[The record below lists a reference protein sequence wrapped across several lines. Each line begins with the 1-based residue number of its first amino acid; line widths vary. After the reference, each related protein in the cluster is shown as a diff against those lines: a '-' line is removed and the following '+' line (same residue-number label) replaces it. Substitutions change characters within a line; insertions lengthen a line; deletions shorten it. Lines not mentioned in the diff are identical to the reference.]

1 LLVGL
6 KIRTLKTSLNKNL
19 HILKYFRTNFKL
31 LSITKYMETDVKKV
45 LIFFGCLF
53 GIGIILFFI
62 YKRNSEIRLAELRQ
76 EYPLIIEEDSI
87 NGSVLSIFHPEGFRI
102 NPYVRYITLSDEGR
116 RTLIAKANEERI
128 AIYDVIRVGSRL
140 YKEPGSDMIK
150 IQNITNTDTLTYYFE
165 LWDSNFD

>member
-1 LLVGL
+1 
-6 KIRTLKTSLNKNL
+6 
-19 HILKYFRTNFKL
+19 
-31 LSITKYMETDVKKV
+31 METEIKKV

-53 GIGIILFFI
+53 GGGIIFFI
-62 YKRNSEIRLAELRQ
+62 ILIRNMDIRTAEINK

-102 NPYVRYITLSDEGR
+102 NPYVRRIVLSDAGR

-128 AIYDVIRVGSRL
+128 VINDVIRVGSML
-140 YKEPGSDMIK
+140 YKEPGSDIIR

>member
-1 LLVGL
+1 
-6 KIRTLKTSLNKNL
+6 
-19 HILKYFRTNFKL
+19 
-31 LSITKYMETDVKKV
+31 METEVKKV

-53 GIGIILFFI
+53 GGGIIFFI
-62 YKRNSEIRLAELRQ
+62 ILIRNMDIRTAEINK

-102 NPYVRYITLSDEGR
+102 NPYVRRIVLSDAGR

-128 AIYDVIRVGSRL
+128 VINDVIRVGSML
-140 YKEPGSDMIK
+140 YKEPGSDIIR